1 MTAKTKNSRRNN
13 PETMQKICV
22 YPSITQG
29 PRPAP
34 RNLSFPK
41 LITGRQKNKA
51 NFKMYHIFVLAVPGW
66 LNLSWLQINYGSYE
80 PDFGLTTSQF

>member
-1 MTAKTKNSRRNN
+1 MTAKTKNSRRNK
-13 PETMQKICV
+13 PETLQKICV

-41 LITGRQKNKA
+41 LITGRQKKA
-51 NFKMYHIFVLAVPGW
+51 NFKMYHIFVLLTFVFPASFW
-66 LNLSWLQINYGSYE
+66 LVKFKLATNKLRQLRS
-80 PDFGLTTSQF
+80 GL